1 MSKHKPQPTPTPNT
15 PPLKDEKPTL
25 GGAARALLE
34 SKGIDPDSVTL
45 AEDVS
50 AEKPLSAEAATETL
64 LSVITQRLDAVKQDG
79 ETHLQALER
88 VIAESKVDGPVFN
101 LGRSEGQSDVLVS
114 VRKAFDPE
122 DREHMTGDLAMSRT
136 LTVLSGLHAIR
147 QGDELPDLT
156 AARIVQEHRDMQ
168 TALQPA
174 FSTLGAN
181 ANTRGI
187 LMSHVKGSGPD
198 YDTGGQYQV
207 TLVSVEDGAVRLSP
221 LVDLGPKGSPS
232 PVMSFGVAADHV
244 LKRLEDFLRPK
255 AHRS

>member
-34 SKGIDPDSVTL
+34 SKGIDPESVPL
-45 AEDVS
+45 AEDVP
-50 AEKPLSAEAATETL
+50 AEKPLTAEAATETL
-64 LSVITQRLDAVKQDG
+64 LSVITQRRDAVKRDG
-79 ETHLQALER
+79 ETPLQARDRAIGPASRHATLAKLVDIDMGSPEANAHHLEWTFHGVLR
-88 VIAESKVDGPVFN
+88 ALKE
-101 LGRSEGQSDVLVS
+101 LGRDDKMNPAGAVEQLV
-114 VRKAFDPE
+114 R
-122 DREHMTGDLAMSRT
+122 
-136 LTVLSGLHAIR
+136 
-147 QGDELPDLT
+147 
-156 AARIVQEHRDMQ
+156 EHRDMA

-174 FSTLGAN
+174 FDALGPK

-187 LMSHVKGSGPD
+187 LMSHVAGSGPD

-207 TLVSVEDGAVRLSP
+207 TLVSVEDGAVKLSP
-221 LVDLGPKGSPS
+221 LVDLGPKGTPS

-244 LKRLEDFLRPK
+244 LKRMEDFLRPK